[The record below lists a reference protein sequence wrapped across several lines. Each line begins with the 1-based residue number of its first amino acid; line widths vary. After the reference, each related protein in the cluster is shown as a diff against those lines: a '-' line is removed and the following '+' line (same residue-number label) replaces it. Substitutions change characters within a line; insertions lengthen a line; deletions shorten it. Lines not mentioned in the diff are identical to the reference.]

1 LIQEA
6 DSIRR
11 DTRIRCDVCIIG
23 AGAAGITLAA
33 ELAERSDLSVVLL
46 ESGGKLK
53 DPDTQALYRGELRG
67 APQFP
72 LDASRLRFLGG
83 TTNHWGGMCRP
94 FDPLDFRER
103 AWVPHSG
110 WPLTREQ
117 LDPYYARAHAVC
129 DLGPYDYGDENA
141 GGATSAAWP
150 GVTERGT
157 RLADEDDL
165 EIKLVQRSK
174 PTRWAKKYAELL
186 EGPDGPRV
194 ILHANAYQIVPN
206 PTGSRVEEVD
216 VRTLQGNRFHVSA
229 TTFVLATGG
238 VENARLL
245 LLSDSV
251 VPGGLGNGQG
261 MVGRYFMD
269 HPGATPFGVVLF
281 FDRDYERLAVEE
293 KKGDVGILT
302 GIGMSAAMQER
313 ERLLSN
319 AAYMYRPMDIPTLSE
334 LRWLEHPKVLDP
346 PDLRMLEFLQA
357 LDPERSDA
365 KGSICWIRSEQAPNS
380 ESRVSLGAE
389 LDALGQRQVVL
400 DWQLG
405 ELSQRTFHR
414 AARFYAEVIARSG
427 IGRMKVMPWL
437 LSEQPDWWQRVAAG
451 WHHIGTTRMATGP
464 ESGVVD
470 PDCRVFDLENL
481 FVAGSSVFPTS
492 SYINPTLTLVA
503 LTIRLAD
510 HLKARASSGGVAVPR
525 RASPPSQ

>member
-6 DSIRR
+6 DRVRR
-11 DTRIRCDVCIIG
+11 DARIRCDVCIIG

-33 ELAERSDLSVVLL
+33 ELAEGSDLSVVLL

-53 DPDTQALYRGELRG
+53 DPDTQDLYRGELRG
-67 APQFP
+67 APQYP

-94 FDPLDFRER
+94 FDPLDFRQR

-110 WPLTREQ
+110 WPLGREE
-117 LDPYYARAHAVC
+117 LDPFYERAHAVC
-129 DLGPYDYGDENA
+129 DLGPYDYGQDA
-141 GGATSAAWP
+141 ASAAWP
-150 GVTERGT
+150 GVTERGA
-157 RLADEDDL
+157 RLAEEEDL

-174 PTRWAKKYAELL
+174 PTRWAKKYSDLL
-186 EGPDGPRV
+186 AGPDGPRV
-194 ILHANAYQIVPN
+194 ILHANAYQIVPD

-229 TTFVLATGG
+229 KNYVLATGG

-251 VPGGLGNGQG
+251 VPGGLGNRRDL
-261 MVGRYFMD
+261 VGRFFMD

-281 FDRDYERLAVEE
+281 FDRAYERLAVEE
-293 KKGDVGILT
+293 KHAGVGVFT

-313 ERLLSN
+313 ERLLAN
-319 AAYMYRPMDIPTLSE
+319 AAYMYRPMDVPTLAE

-357 LDPERSDA
+357 LDPGRGDA
-365 KGSICWIRSEQAPNS
+365 KGSICWIRSEQAPNP
-380 ESRVSLGAE
+380 ESRVTLGSE
-389 LDALGQRQVVL
+389 LDALGQRRVVL

-437 LSEQPDWWQRVAAG
+437 LSEEPDWWQRVAAG
-451 WHHIGTTRMATGP
+451 WHHIGTTRMAAD
-464 ESGVVD
+464 SAHGVVD
-470 PDCRVFDLENL
+470 PDGRVFDVDNL

-510 HLKARASSGGVAVPR
+510 HLKARASAGGVAAPR
-525 RASPPSQ
+525 RAPPPSQ